1 MAVQNNLM
9 SVIALTVM
17 VMILSRKRFAKAV
30 ANDTKLP
37 DKPLA
42 DLKDTLATSQEFNL
56 HIPGELQALAASF
69 VSGESADKDDDTTK
83 KNKTEKWSVSQ

>member
-17 VMILSRKRFAKAV
+17 VMILSGKRFAKAV

-42 DLKDTLATSQEFNL
+42 DLKDTRNKSGVQPAYSRRTSRSCRF
-56 HIPGELQALAASF
+56 F
-69 VSGESADKDDDTTK
+69 R
-83 KNKTEKWSVSQ
+83 